1 MKNFG
6 IGAATPE
13 IFYTE
18 CCEVWLC
25 ITRMPEYSKF

>member
-13 IFYTE
+13 IFYTGM
-18 CCEVWLC
+18 LRSLALHN
-25 ITRMPEYSKF
+25 TYA

>member
-13 IFYTE
+13 IFYTGM
-18 CCEVWLC
+18 LRSPALHN
-25 ITRMPEYSKF
+25 TYA